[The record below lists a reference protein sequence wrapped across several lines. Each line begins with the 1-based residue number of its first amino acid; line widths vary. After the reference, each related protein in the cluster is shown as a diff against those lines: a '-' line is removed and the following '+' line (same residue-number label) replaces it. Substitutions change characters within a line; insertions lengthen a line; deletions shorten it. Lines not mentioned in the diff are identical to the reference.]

1 MGVAPRGYRN
11 PICVHTSAGRY
22 LDIFNTLE
30 FDVETAATPVA
41 RKWDPS
47 HIFEDD
53 AAFLQAMERLTLNLP
68 GLAALSGTLANSAM
82 ALAETLERVTV
93 LHEEFSLL
101 SSYASLLADEDTRAE
116 APRKRRRKVELLATE
131 FSRSISFLRPEILAL
146 EPEVIEGFISQE
158 NRLHPFTHYLRD
170 LMRQREHVLNEGEE
184 RIMAESGLITGN
196 TSSLFQILNTTELP
210 RPEIQLTTGEQVRL
224 TPVNFQ
230 KHRSTRERKDRH
242 AIFSNYFQSYADFKE
257 TLAQNLFSGVKAHIF
272 RARSRH
278 YPSSLSAA
286 LDPDNVP
293 LTVYRNLI
301 KQVHDHLP
309 LLHRYFD
316 CMARMIGSTDLAYPD
331 LYCPLTSV
339 PPHQFSVEEAEQ
351 LVIECTAPLGSE
363 YGAGLAQGFS
373 QRWVD
378 WFPAD
383 GKRAGA
389 YAQGS
394 AYRIHPYVLMNY
406 VHDYDSVS
414 TLAHEMGHALHSHFS
429 NKQQPFATADYSIFV
444 AEVASTLNEALL
456 NQHLLQQTPSRD
468 EEIFLLGRYL
478 DGIRG
483 TLFRQTM
490 FAEFELEIHERVERG
505 ETLTGESLDEL
516 YLGLLRL
523 YHGHDQG
530 HVQIETQYG
539 VEWAAIP
546 HMYYN
551 FYVYQYSTSFTA
563 STALSQKVLG
573 KEKDAVKKYIQFISA
588 GGSKYP
594 IDLLREAGVDMT
606 TAEPFDKTMVV
617 MNRTMDEIEAILE
630 KKAK

>member
-1 MGVAPRGYRN
+1 V
-11 PICVHTSAGRY
+11 
-22 LDIFNTLE
+22 E

-53 AAFLQAMERLTLNLP
+53 AAFLKAVEQLTLSLP
-68 GLAALSGTLANSAM
+68 GLAALSGTLANSAT

-116 APRKRRRKVELLATE
+116 VPRKRRRKVELLATE

-146 EPEVIEGFISQE
+146 EPEIIEGFISQE

-210 RPEIQLTTGEQVRL
+210 RPDIQLTTGEHVRL

-230 KHRSTRERKDRH
+230 KHRSTLVREDRQ
-242 AIFSNYFQSYADFKE
+242 AIFSNYFQPYADFKE

-301 KQVHDHLP
+301 EQVHDHLP

-316 CMARMIGSTDLAYPD
+316 CMARMIGSTGLAYPD

-363 YGAGLAQGFS
+363 YGAALAQGFS

-378 WFPAD
+378 WFPRD

-456 NQHLLQQTPSRD
+456 NQHLLRQTPSRD

-551 FYVYQYSTSFTA
+551 FYVYQYSTGIVA
-563 STALSQKVLG
+563 ANALAEALLSGESGAQQRSL
-573 KEKDAVKKYIQFISA
+573 QFLSA
-588 GGSKYP
+588 GGSDYP
-594 IDLLREAGVDMT
+594 LAVLRAAGVDLESAAPYQASM
-606 TAEPFDKTMVV
+606 AAVSRCLDRLEAL
-617 MNRTMDEIEAILE
+617 IEA
-630 KKAK
+630 